1 MTPEQQSALAVQDIS
16 ARQYR
21 RAAKAKDDISARAVE
36 DALRSLRLD
45 VPPSEVVRHS
55 PFTASYIRR
64 LARKAGIEG
73 DPRYDRTGG
82 SRT

>member
-1 MTPEQQSALAVQDIS
+1 MTPEQQAAVAAQDIS

-21 RAAKAKDDISARAVE
+21 RVAKAKDDIGSRAVE
-36 DALRSLRLD
+36 DALRSLRLG

-55 PFTASYIRR
+55 PFTASYVRR

-73 DPRYDRTGG
+73 DPRYDRTG
-82 SRT
+82 SAK